1 MKNKLLIAMIM
12 IGSNMTKAQSS
23 TGFEQYVYADREGLK
38 GVIPVIYYQTENN
51 WYFESHFNYER
62 LHAFSVYIGKTFS
75 ENREFSYSFT
85 PMIGGVAGS
94 LKGGVAGLNSAMNY
108 KKLFFSSQSQYVF
121 SFESK
126 NVDFLYSWMELGY
139 QVIGNVLVGLSIQHT
154 LINPAN
160 VKLETGLFIRYSVK
174 KWSFPLYCFNATKEE
189 RYLIL
194 GIAKEF
200 SFSRNKAR
208 TILLTE

>member
-12 IGSNMTKAQSS
+12 LGSNMSNAQSS
-23 TGFEQYVYADREGLK
+23 TGFEQYFYADRKGLK
-38 GVIPVIYYQTENN
+38 GVIPVIYYQNENN

-62 LHAFSVYIGKTFS
+62 LHTFSVYIGKTFS

-85 PMIGGVAGS
+85 PMIGGVVGT
-94 LKGGVAGLNSAMNY
+94 LKGGVVGLNSGMNY
-108 KKLFFSSQSQYVF
+108 KKLFFSSQSQYIF

-139 QVIGNVLVGLSIQHT
+139 RVIGNVVVGLSLQHT

-174 KWSFPLYCFNATKEE
+174 KWSFPLYCFNTTNED

-194 GIAKEF
+194 GIAREF
-200 SFSRNKAR
+200 SLSRNKAR